1 MSSEEKEVDN
11 MPIWQDHERRI
22 TTLENTFSA
31 MSHEMKDVKATVE
44 KTGDEQKKL
53 LNTLID
59 HHLET
64 NKLKLNN
71 FWKVVLNITGAGGL
85 LITVIYALV
94 QLLGG

>member
-1 MSSEEKEVDN
+1 MPETEKEVDN

-31 MSHEMKDVKATVE
+31 MSHEMKEVKSTVE
-44 KTGDEQKKL
+44 KTSDEQKKL

-64 NKLKLNN
+64 NKLKLSN
-71 FWKVVLNITGAGGL
+71 FWKVILNVTGAGGL

-94 QLLGG
+94 QVLGG